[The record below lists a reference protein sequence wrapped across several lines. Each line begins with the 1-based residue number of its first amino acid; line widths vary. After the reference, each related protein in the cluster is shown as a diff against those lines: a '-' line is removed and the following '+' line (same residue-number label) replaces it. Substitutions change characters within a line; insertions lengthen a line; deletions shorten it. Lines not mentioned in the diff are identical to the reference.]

1 MFQITYGPSYPR
13 VPITTYKGYPRVGDL
28 YWVTDRAIP
37 GIPLVVWLSGSIFS
51 HTGIRYLL
59 RHIPG
64 TFPRGAPLW
73 GGMCR
78 NLPSLPP
85 TWYLSSC
92 RDVRG
97 YGGPHRYHVYW
108 RELRIPFLPYTGNV
122 YSVKIL
128 PVYGRIRKGILSQ
141 EYSMIPRVPQ
151 PPSILRIWV
160 SWSILVPDNVW
171 PFLP

>member
-1 MFQITYGPSYPR
+1 MHIPCPPYGLNVVSRRGPY
-13 VPITTYKGYPRVGDL
+13 GGQ
-28 YWVTDRAIP
+28 
-37 GIPLVVWLSGSIFS
+37 GIWLSGSIFS

-92 RDVRG
+92 KDVRG

-141 EYSMIPRVPQ
+141 EYSMIRG
-151 PPSILRIWV
+151 PPTPPIPLSTISGIMEYSCSR
-160 SWSILVPDNVW
+160 
-171 PFLP
+171 